1 MPDDENKAA
10 EPSIR
15 EARRKKRGR
24 SRSRNRARNRSQE
37 KPSPAQQGRAA
48 KSDSPPARIDRGRAK
63 DRPGPS
69 RKMATPQAGS
79 PAERRPPPRNRP
91 APKGAARPARSEPQ
105 REDWREPEDRPANAA
120 RRSGLRLGDSAEQSE
135 DQREPAG
142 AAFFRSFEHYDQEEA
157 REWLSEPNI
166 KLIQQANPEPGQ
178 WAYCAL
184 VKDRCPAR
192 EIEQVKRA
200 LPIPSDVYAVLI
212 DSGLSLRALITGTP
226 MYERLLEFNF
236 IDEASFDCWI
246 QGEWVCEAVFDD
258 KAELLRRA
266 VMLLEEYLHKDIVSN
281 EAIVQ
286 APRPD
291 GALPPARTEW

>member
-1 MPDDENKAA
+1 MSEETRPQPVQKPGS
-10 EPSIR
+10 EPLSG
-15 EARRKKRGR
+15 EAVAVSAGP
-24 SRSRNRARNRSQE
+24 SRQVGQSA
-37 KPSPAQQGRAA
+37 SP
-48 KSDSPPARIDRGRAK
+48 
-63 DRPGPS
+63 DRPGPGKRS
-69 RKMATPQAGS
+69 ARTEQKNGYTAGRLPGRAS
-79 PAERRPPPRNRP
+79 SPPRNRP

-178 WAYCAL
+178 WAYCAP
-184 VKDRCPAR
+184 VKERCPAR

-258 KAELLRRA
+258 KAELLRSA
-266 VMLLEEYLHKDIVSN
+266 VTLLEEYLHKDIVSN